1 MTKRECLALLR
12 RSIPEVTIKRI
23 VARAPLR
30 PEDRAFYIDGLR
42 RASVPR

>member
-1 MTKRECLALLR
+1 MLR
-12 RSIPEVTIKRI
+12 RIDPEVTIERI